1 MKRPGRRL
9 RLIAATGLVLAAYP
23 AFVLGTVY
31 ARWFSADLPG
41 GRNGPADAYRHTL
54 ASATVAY
61 TASPRF
67 VAWVTAVMENDGQGS
82 PMRAMDAHNNRIGA
96 RIGVQARSWQEMQ
109 ANVLRAVRAGH
120 VDAADADQIT
130 WLPRERWLDRMY

>member
-1 MKRPGRRL
+1 MTKPRRGL
-9 RLIAATGLVLAAYP
+9 RLIAATFLVFAAYP

-31 ARWFSADLPG
+31 AQWFRADLPG

-61 TASPRF
+61 TSSPRF
-67 VAWVTAVMENDGQGS
+67 VAWVTTVMEDDGQGNA
-82 PMRAMDAHNNRIGA
+82 MHAMDAHNNRIGA
-96 RIGVQARSWQEMQ
+96 RIGAQAGSWSEMQ
-109 ANVLRAVRAGH
+109 ARVRAAVSSGN
-120 VDAADADQIT
+120 VGATDADQIT